1 MKSIKIAAMAAVLSA
16 FAVPVFAGSD
26 GITGDAAK
34 GEKTY
39 KKCAACH
46 QVGDGAKNRS
56 GPVLT
61 GIVGNAAGLNPDFR
75 YSKALMDAAE
85 GGLVWD
91 VESLS
96 AFLTKPKKFLKGT
109 RMGFPGFKKEDDIA
123 NVIAYLATFE

>member
-1 MKSIKIAAMAAVLSA
+1 MKPIKIAAMAAVLSA
-16 FAVPVFAGSD
+16 FAMPVFAESD

-56 GPVLT
+56 GPVLNNII
-61 GIVGNAAGLNPDFR
+61 GSPAGQNPDFK
-75 YSKALMDAAE
+75 YSKALMEAAE
-85 GGLVWD
+85 GGLIWD

-96 AFLTKPKKFLKGT
+96 AFLTKPKSFMKGT
-109 RMGFPGFKKEDDIA
+109 RMGFPGFKKEDDVA
-123 NVIAYLATFE
+123 NVIAYLAQF

>member
-1 MKSIKIAAMAAVLSA
+1 MKPIKIAAMAAVLSA
-16 FAVPVFAGSD
+16 FAMPVFAESD

-56 GPVLT
+56 GPILN
-61 GIVGNAAGLNPDFR
+61 GIVGSAAGQNPDFK
-75 YSKALMDAAE
+75 YSKALKEAAE
-85 GGLVWD
+85 GGLIWD

-96 AFLTKPKKFLKGT
+96 AFLTKPKSFLKGT

-123 NVIAYLATFE
+123 NVIAYLAQF